1 MGQLMIKFASLFA
14 IALGTLQEVILW
26 ANDDQI
32 CLTFCNFSRDL
43 GLFFAIGFSDVSD
56 SYKNDRGS
64 SVSLGHGQEAFCLI
78 QIGL

>member
-1 MGQLMIKFASLFA
+1 MPHTPDTAHHNFEWLLCHGPRLAVRDIGE
-14 IALGTLQEVILW
+14 IQEFTTTIL
-26 ANDDQI
+26 DG
-32 CLTFCNFSRDL
+32 

>member
-1 MGQLMIKFASLFA
+1 MMFVRKK
-14 IALGTLQEVILW
+14 EVDEM
-26 ANDDQI
+26 NKI
-32 CLTFCNFSRDL
+32 CTF